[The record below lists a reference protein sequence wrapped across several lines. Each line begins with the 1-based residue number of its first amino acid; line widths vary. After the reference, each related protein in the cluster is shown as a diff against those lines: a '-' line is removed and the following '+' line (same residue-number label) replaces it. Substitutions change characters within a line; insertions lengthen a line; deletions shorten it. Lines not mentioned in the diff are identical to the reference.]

1 MPITANVLWFI
12 PFCGEMSSIQI
23 YVIKFVSDLQF
34 AYDFLLVL
42 LFPPQIMWSSLSL
55 TCSRSVVFSWYSYFL
70 HKLCDQVCQWF
81 SPVTLFSST
90 NKADHHYIIEI
101 LLKVVLSTRSFSKWK
116 FNTFRILSMHYYSY
130 IYVHVWK

>member
-23 YVIKFVSDLQF
+23 YVINIFSDLQF

-42 LFPPQIMWSSLSL
+42 LFPPQIMWSSLSV
-55 TCSRSVVFSWYSYFL
+55 TCRGSVVFSWYSCFL
-70 HKLCDQVCQWF
+70 HKLSDQVCQWLAGGQWF
-81 SPVTLFSST
+81 SLVTLFSST
-90 NKADHHYIIEI
+90 NKADHHYMYIIEI

-116 FNTFRILSMHYYSY
+116 FNTFRILSMH
-130 IYVHVWK
+130 